1 MQSNRQT
8 GSGQKTWHK
17 DEFTKI
23 KQETSELKTQI
34 RTFLEAKSPE
44 LLIVSIVKVTLDVS
58 FHSVRQ
64 RPGVVVTKMAAGW
77 YNAPRRPP
85 FFTH

>member
-1 MQSNRQT
+1 MQSNRKT

-17 DEFTKI
+17 DEFAKI

-44 LLIVSIVKVTLDVS
+44 LLIVSIVFD
-58 FHSVRQ
+58 
-64 RPGVVVTKMAAGW
+64 W
-77 YNAPRRPP
+77 
-85 FFTH
+85 